1 MIRQTLAANNKQSV
15 RLQGFELLLYF
26 MKGLRTPSNDQI
38 DEQINWFASALNLK
52 PFVSSEQTERGY
64 NTKLKVFPQEG
75 KPFDIIF
82 ISRSILY
89 LFISISYQFLCYL
102 YVLFYS
108 ILS

>member
-52 PFVSSEQTERGY
+52 PFVTSEQTERGY

-75 KPFDIIF
+75 KPFDIY
-82 ISRSILY
+82 ILY
-89 LFISISYQFLCYL
+89 LSYIFSISYQFLCYL
-102 YVLFYS
+102 YFLFYS
-108 ILS
+108 ILFVPN